1 MSESGYLTNQLLIA
15 MPTMGDPNFSQTV
28 ALVCDHNARGALGLI
43 LNKPLSMRMGE
54 IFEQFEIE
62 LPGGPLRERQVLRG
76 GPMQTDRGF
85 VVHRAGGEW
94 DSTLKVSDTIHVTTS
109 RDISGRHGSRPGPEE
124 AMIALG
130 YAGWDGGQLEE
141 EIRANAWLSAPV
153 DSGII
158 FELPSNRVGRPA
170 AAAGR
175 GAVAHQPDQRQC
187 LSRKRL
193 RRPHPSRPPAAT
205 RRGSAV
211 FSPSIFGRN
220 ASGPRAATPLSR
232 TASRWARSSSGAAGP
247 RWEAIDALMRDWQPA
262 LIVVGLPYNVDG
274 SESALTA
281 AADVRG

>member
-1 MSESGYLTNQLLIA
+1 MRKPWRWSAITTRS
-15 MPTMGDPNFSQTV
+15 
-28 ALVCDHNARGALGLI
+28 GALGLI

-54 IFEQFEIE
+54 IFEQLEIE

-109 RDISGRHGSRPGPEE
+109 RDILAAMARGEGPEE
-124 AMIALG
+124 AVVALG

-158 FELPSNRVGRPA
+158 FDGSFRIAVGGGGTPA
-170 AAAGR
+170 R
-175 GAVAHQPDQRQC
+175 RRAVAHQPDQREC

-193 RRPHPSRPPAAT
+193 RRPHPSRP
-205 RRGSAV
+205 RVGD
-211 FSPSIFGRN
+211 
-220 ASGPRAATPLSR
+220 PRAR
-232 TASRWARSSSGAAGP
+232 RRS
-247 RWEAIDALMRDWQPA
+247 
-262 LIVVGLPYNVDG
+262 
-274 SESALTA
+274 
-281 AADVRG
+281 